1 MERTAAAR
9 TRDAPRRRAAVTMEQ
24 IEAFLRSLERRGRA
38 AGTIQAYRRSL
49 TRFYQALPPDKR
61 VGRDTLSRW
70 RDDLLAQGYT
80 ARTVNAALSA
90 ANSLLDFLGQR
101 ECQLVRRLAVAD
113 QAQPELDRREYLRL
127 LSAARTQGNE
137 RAYLLVKV
145 FAVTGVPVHGLPEL
159 TVEAVR
165 ANALAPEPGGPRRPI
180 PATLRAA
187 APHPRHP
194 AGGAAG
200 VHPAAGAPR
209 RAGVRDPTRAAPV
222 PDGGDRRHPEP
233 GRGRPGGPGEVQP
246 PVSAEAVPDHP
257 GGDRGGCPPAGGAD
271 PRPAAGG
278 RAAPG
283 GLGGPGPAVARAIL
297 KGVQTQE
304 RSCKMK

>member
-1 MERTAAAR
+1 MGRTAADR

-24 IEAFLRSLERRGRA
+24 IDAFLRSLERRGRA

-49 TRFYQALPPDKR
+49 TRFYQALPPEKR

-80 ARTVNAALSA
+80 AQTVNAALSA

-101 ECQLVRRLAVAD
+101 ECQLVRRLA
-113 QAQPELDRREYLRL
+113 
-127 LSAARTQGNE
+127 
-137 RAYLLVKV
+137 
-145 FAVTGVPVHGLPEL
+145 
-159 TVEAVR
+159 
-165 ANALAPEPGGPRRPI
+165 
-180 PATLRAA
+180 A

-200 VHPAAGAPR
+200 VHPAAGAHR
-209 RAGVRDPTRAAPV
+209 RAGVRDPKRAAPV

-246 PVSAEAVPDHP
+246 PVPAEAVPDHP

-271 PRPAAGG
+271 PRPAAGT

-283 GLGGPGPAVARAIL
+283 GLGGPGPAVAPAIL